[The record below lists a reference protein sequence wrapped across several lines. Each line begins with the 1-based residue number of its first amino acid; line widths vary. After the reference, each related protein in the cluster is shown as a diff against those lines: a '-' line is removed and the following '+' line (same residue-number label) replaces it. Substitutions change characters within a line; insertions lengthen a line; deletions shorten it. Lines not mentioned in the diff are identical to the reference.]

1 MRKFSTAPFCQT
13 KKGRDPG
20 KGHGLWIPSVRMIR
34 CRWPT
39 PADQCYTTNTKK
51 GFVSFEVQSF
61 VLPFNLTKYFIEVYT
76 LLSSFIFNQHR

>member
-1 MRKFSTAPFCQT
+1 
-13 KKGRDPG
+13 
-20 KGHGLWIPSVRMIR
+20 MIR

-61 VLPFNLTKYFIEVYT
+61 LLPFNLQANMII
-76 LLSSFIFNQHR
+76 LSKLRHFCQALSIINIVDGSSNNAG